1 MLRLFFLHE
10 LLLVYL
16 VPSPVFGSEYPQS
29 KYVKGSQ
36 KERESKEEVGREG
49 KREREQSRKEEKRE
63 KIHLEP

>member
-1 MLRLFFLHE
+1 MLRLFFFRE
-10 LLLVYL
+10 VFFFYL
-16 VPSPVFGSEYPQS
+16 VPFPVFGLGCPQS